1 MKFNKLASFGIAS
14 IVLFSS
20 VGSVIVNSRVAEASS
35 VFRRNR
41 TTRVAAKTNSI
52 LASGKF
58 VKQEKA
64 TTGQARI
71 VNINGKR
78 YLEFDRAFST
88 GEGPDVKV
96 ILHRNSNVP
105 LNIKEENYIT
115 LAKIKSFNGSQRYA
129 IPENVNL
136 ADYKSVGIWCEEF
149 NATFGYAPLQ
159 STVASANSIKPIA
172 SGKFV
177 KQEKATTGQARIVNI
192 NGKNYLEF
200 DRAFST
206 GEGPDVK
213 VILHRNSNVPLNIKE
228 ENYIT
233 LAPIKSFKGSQRYA
247 IPENVNLADYKSVGI
262 WCEEFNATFGFAPLQ
277 NV

>member
-14 IVLFSS
+14 VVLFSS
-20 VGSVIVNSRVAEASS
+20 VGSVIVNSGTAEASS
-35 VFRRNR
+35 IFRKNR

-52 LASGKF
+52 LASGSF

-115 LAKIKSFNGSQRYA
+115 LAPIKSFKGSQRYA

-136 ADYKSVGIWCEEF
+136 ANYKSVGIWCEEF

-159 STVASANSIKPIA
+159 
-172 SGKFV
+172 
-177 KQEKATTGQARIVNI
+177 
-192 NGKNYLEF
+192 
-200 DRAFST
+200 
-206 GEGPDVK
+206 
-213 VILHRNSNVPLNIKE
+213 NV
-228 ENYIT
+228 
-233 LAPIKSFKGSQRYA
+233 
-247 IPENVNLADYKSVGI
+247 
-262 WCEEFNATFGFAPLQ
+262 
-277 NV
+277 